1 MFAGSSKLH
10 VKVTFIMSPLELQSN
25 TTNAPQPDVS
35 VVASQ
40 VQATT
45 EKVENTTVIIERLG
59 KVWNVI
65 DVLAKVGDALR
76 DV

>member
-1 MFAGSSKLH
+1 MFSGSSKRH
-10 VKVTFIMSPLELQSN
+10 VKVAFIMSALELQSN
-25 TTNAPQPDVS
+25 TTNAPQPDVL

-45 EKVENTTVIIERLG
+45 EKVANERVIIERLG

>member
-1 MFAGSSKLH
+1 MFAGSSKRH
-10 VKVTFIMSPLELQSN
+10 VKVAFIELQSN
-25 TTNAPQPDVS
+25 TTNAPQLDVS
-35 VVASQ
+35 VVASH

-45 EKVENTTVIIERLG
+45 EKVEDTTVIIERLG